1 MHSMTRRIKI
11 QPNTTYQF
19 LQVFNGILELTDKEL
34 EVLSLFI
41 DNSST
46 IDLCSIDNKKVVAEK
61 LNIDNPNTLNIYV
74 KRLKD
79 KGAITKTKDG
89 YKTSKLLERNKQVII
104 EINS

>member
-1 MHSMTRRIKI
+1 MMPRKIKI
-11 QPNTTYQF
+11 NPQTTYQF

-34 EVLSLFI
+34 EVLSNFI
-41 DNSST
+41 DLST
-46 IDLCSIDNKKVVAEK
+46 TINLCSAENKKLVASK
-61 LNIDNPNTLNIYV
+61 LNIENPNTLNIYV

-89 YKTSKLLERNKQVII
+89 YSLSKLLERNSQVII

>member
-1 MHSMTRRIKI
+1 MARRIKI
-11 QPNTTYQF
+11 NPTTTYQF

-34 EVLSLFI
+34 EVLSNFI
-41 DNSST
+41 DLST
-46 IDLCSIDNKKVVAEK
+46 TINLCSPENKKLVANK
-61 LNIDNPNTLNIYV
+61 LNIENPNTLNIYV

-89 YKTSKLLERNKQVII
+89 YTLSKLLERNSQVII